1 MAAPLPAPDL
11 ADRLATPLPRGAIRQ
26 LITGFTY
33 PFRAFGFLRREPML
47 LPLAIMPAVLNFV
60 LAVGG
65 LVLAFVFAPG
75 LLGAVW
81 QRPDAQGLLLG
92 SLAALWVVV
101 AILIGLVLG
110 TLWLVLVYALAG
122 LVATPFTD
130 YLTEQVEVR
139 ALGPSEE
146 PFRLRLF
153 ARNVFWSVV
162 HSMMN
167 VVAWALISGLLL
179 LLNLIPGVGSVVF
192 AIASGLATSFFL
204 AREMM
209 DGCMTR
215 RHLGWW
221 AKQRLVSRNA
231 PLTIGFGLGTM
242 AMFWIPGLNLVLLP
256 IAHVGGALLYARMAH
271 AGRVPR

>member
-1 MAAPLPAPDL
+1 MAVPATDL
-11 ADRLATPLPRGAIRQ
+11 TSRLATPLPQGALRQ
-26 LITGFTY
+26 LFTGFTY

-47 LPLAIMPAVLNFV
+47 LPLAVMPAVLNFA

-65 LVLAFVFAPG
+65 IVLGFVFAPG

-81 QRPDAQGLLLG
+81 QRPEAQGFLMG
-92 SLAALWVVV
+92 SLAVLWVVV
-101 AILIGLVLG
+101 VILIGFVLG

-130 YLTEQVEVR
+130 YLTEQVEIR

-146 PFRLRLF
+146 PFRLRTFL
-153 ARNVFWSVV
+153 RNVLWSVL
-162 HSMMN
+162 HSLMN
-167 VVAWALISGLLL
+167 VVAWAAISGLLL

-192 AIASGLATSFFL
+192 AFASGLATAFFL

-221 AKQRLVSRNA
+221 AKQRLVSRNL

-242 AMFWIPGLNLVLLP
+242 VMFWIPGINLVLLP
-256 IAHVGGALLYARMAH
+256 FAHVGGALLYARMAH